1 MKMQDQNSLVRKDGH
16 PIRESGR
23 RNFSNLSYFRVG
35 CVGNHRGCVGNRGG
49 VWVTEGGVWVTE
61 GCVWVT
67 KGVCFYPYPYIIIT
81 S

>member
-49 VWVTEGGVWVTE
+49 LCG
-61 GCVWVT
+61 
-67 KGVCFYPYPYIIIT
+67 
-81 S
+81 

>member
-35 CVGNHRGCVGNRGG
+35 YVGNHRGCVGNRGG
-49 VWVTEGGVWVTE
+49 CMGNQRGVLLSVT
-61 GCVWVT
+61 
-67 KGVCFYPYPYIIIT
+67 
-81 S
+81 